1 MATRVD
7 VPQLGLTMETGTIL
21 QWLKAEGD
29 KVEKGQ
35 PVVVIQTDKVE
46 YEVEAPVAG
55 TLLKIAAKEGTELP
69 VGSLMGLIGQP
80 GENVASL
87 LGAAPAPA
95 APAESRAGSTG
106 RTVDSSTGGQGA
118 GVPQPAFVQ
127 SPSRPVDTSTRE
139 ARAPGERVKISPV
152 AKKLAQDHGI
162 DIGTLTGT
170 GPEGRIVREDVERA
184 IAAKTQ
190 APITPKAAE
199 GREAPGGM
207 PETIALSGM
216 RKVIFDRM
224 GQSWREAAR
233 VTLFAD
239 ADVTELVHLRQA
251 KAAEWERRSGLK
263 PSYSDLIHLA
273 VARALR
279 EEPRINCQLDGQAVR
294 VRQEVNLSF
303 AVDLGEGLVAVVI
316 KDADKKSLGDIARVA
331 RDLAE
336 RARAGKLASDDM
348 ADGTFTVTNLGGL
361 GVEYFTPIINQP
373 QAGILGVGKIMEKP
387 VVLGG
392 GIHVRSMLT
401 LSLVFDHR
409 LLDGAPAAKFL
420 AKVKE
425 LLQQP
430 AWIW

>member
-1 MATRVD
+1 MATRLD

-21 QWLKAEGD
+21 QWVKAEGD

-69 VGSLMGLIGQP
+69 VGSLMGVIGQP
-80 GENVASL
+80 GEDISAL
-87 LGAAPAPA
+87 LGGAPAPKAAPVEQPAARPAPA
-95 APAESRAGSTG
+95 APS
-106 RTVDSSTGGQGA
+106 
-118 GVPQPAFVQ
+118 QPA
-127 SPSRPVDTSTRE
+127 PV
-139 ARAPGERVKISPV
+139 AAPAPVRAPGERVKVSPV

-162 DIGTLTGT
+162 DVSALTGT

-184 IAAKTQ
+184 IAAKGQ
-190 APITPKAAE
+190 APSAGSSQAGRAPSAAPQV
-199 GREAPGGM
+199 ATADSIP
-207 PETIALSGM
+207 LSGM

-239 ADVTELVHLRQA
+239 ADMTELVRLRQA
-251 KAAEWERRSGLK
+251 KGAEWERRFGLK

-279 EEPRINCQLDGQAVR
+279 EEPRINCRLDGQAVR
-294 VRQEVNLSF
+294 VRREVNLSF

-316 KDADKKSLGDIARVA
+316 KDADKKSLADLAGAA
-331 RDLAE
+331 RDLAD
-336 RARAGKLASDDM
+336 RARTGKLTADDM
-348 ADGTFTVTNLGGL
+348 ADATFTVSNLGGF

-387 VVLGG
+387 VVRDG

-425 LLQQP
+425 LLEDP
-430 AWIW
+430 TWIW

>member
-1 MATRVD
+1 MATRLD

-21 QWLKAEGD
+21 QWVKAEGD

-55 TLLKIAAKEGTELP
+55 TLLKIAAKEGAELP
-69 VGSLMGLIGQP
+69 VGSLMGVIGQP
-80 GENVASL
+80 GEEIATL
-87 LGAAPAPA
+87 LGGTPAAKAAPVEPPAARPAPA
-95 APAESRAGSTG
+95 APS
-106 RTVDSSTGGQGA
+106 
-118 GVPQPAFVQ
+118 QPA
-127 SPSRPVDTSTRE
+127 PV
-139 ARAPGERVKISPV
+139 AAPAPVRAPGERVKVSPV

-162 DIGTLTGT
+162 DVNTLIGT

-184 IAAKTQ
+184 IASKGQ
-190 APITPKAAE
+190 APAAGPPQA
-199 GREAPGGM
+199 GRAPS
-207 PETIALSGM
+207 PAPQAAVADSIPLSGM

-239 ADVTELVHLRQA
+239 ADVTELVRLRQA
-251 KAAEWERRSGLK
+251 KGAEWERRFGLK

-279 EEPRINCQLDGQAVR
+279 EESRINCRLDGQAVR
-294 VRQEVNLSF
+294 VRREINLSF

-316 KDADKKSLGDIARVA
+316 KDADKKSLADLAGAA
-331 RDLAE
+331 RDLAD
-336 RARAGKLASDDM
+336 RARTGKLTADDM
-348 ADGTFTVTNLGGL
+348 ADATFTVSNLGGF

-387 VVLGG
+387 VVRDG

-425 LLQQP
+425 LLESP